1 MKTYPE
7 TIKILAG
14 VAMLLLAA
22 QPARAV
28 DSEVKELESQEQEVL
43 SEATET
49 ATENE
54 GLAALPLEVEEVV
67 VDEEVVVEE
76 TSLEETNT
84 VAQTP
89 DPPQPI
95 PILPEST
102 PDVLIPNPDITIDGQ
117 PASPSGPIQPV
128 APAPPLL
135 PRAVAP
141 PVGDISV
148 STIVPVPQV
157 IDLGTGARIPRL
169 VLREASVREVL
180 SLLARTAGLNLV
192 YSDEAEESVTPTIS
206 LDLQNESVQDTFNYI
221 LQLSGLKASRNDQT
235 ILVGGSLPDSAR
247 NIVTRTFRLNQVNSE
262 DAATFLATQGA
273 TVQILDQL
281 QEDIV
286 NPQTQEVVGRRDLP
300 TELRTLTAEVGEGS
314 ETTFLLRGLAIAT
327 DPRLNSITIIGPVN
341 EVEIATSFLVQ
352 LDARRRQV
360 AINVK
365 VIDVNLSGNDVFGSS
380 FSFAINDTSFINQFG
395 VGILNLGGSD
405 TTTPSNANVPALGSA
420 LATIPGVSQFDVGRR
435 FLAQLQAAVISENA
449 KILTDPTL
457 IVQEGQQAAVRL
469 FQEVVTNLRT
479 EQTIA
484 GGAITTTITVEKE
497 PAGLIL
503 GIEVDRIDDNGFIS
517 FTVNPEITAI
527 SSFQNIQAAGIS
539 NQIALLSE
547 RSLSSGL
554 VRLRDGQT
562 LVLTGIIQEQDRVS
576 VSKVPILG
584 DLPIIG
590 SLFRSTDRTN
600 ERAEVIVLV
609 TPRIMD
615 DSQPYNDFNYSY
627 IPNSEVR
634 QRVQGENALPNI
646 PQ

>member
-1 MKTYPE
+1 MKKSPE
-7 TIKILAG
+7 TIKIIAG

-22 QPARAV
+22 QPVKAV
-28 DSEVKELESQEQEVL
+28 EREIEEIESQDTEVL
-43 SEATET
+43 SEVEVVP
-49 ATENE
+49 ENID
-54 GLAALPLEVEEVV
+54 LAALPLEEEEVK
-67 VDEEVVVEE
+67 EE
-76 TSLEETNT
+76 TFVEKNPREEETNT

-102 PDVLIPNPDITIDGQ
+102 PDVLVPNPDVTIDGQ
-117 PASPSGPIQPV
+117 PASPSGPVQPV

-141 PVGDISV
+141 PVGDISI

-169 VLREASVREVL
+169 VLKEASVREVL
-180 SLLARTAGLNLV
+180 TLLARTAGLNLV
-192 YSDEAEESVTPTIS
+192 YSNEAEESVTPTIS
-206 LDLQNESVQDTFNYI
+206 LELQNESVQDTFNYI
-221 LQLSGLKASRNDQT
+221 LQLSGLEAARDNQT
-235 ILVGGSLPDSAR
+235 ILVGGALPQSAR

-286 NPQTQEVVGRRDLP
+286 NPQTQEVVGRRELP
-300 TELRTLTAEVGEGS
+300 TELRTLTAEVDEDNQ
-314 ETTFLLRGLAIAT
+314 TTFLLRGLAIAT
-327 DPRLNSITIIGPVN
+327 DPRLNSITIIGPAN

-365 VIDVNLSGNDVFGSS
+365 VIDVNLTSNDIFGTS
-380 FSFAINDTSFINQFG
+380 FSFGINDTSFINQFG
-395 VGILNLGGSD
+395 VGIINSGGSD
-405 TTTPSNANVPALGSA
+405 TTTPFSANLPTTGVGSG
-420 LATIPGVSQFDVGRR
+420 LATLPGVSQFDVANR
-435 FLAQLQAAVISENA
+435 FLAQLQASIVSNNA

-469 FQEVVTNLRT
+469 FQEVVTNIRT

-484 GGAITTTITVEKE
+484 GGAITTTITVETE

-527 SSFQNIQAAGIS
+527 GDTQNIQAAGIT
-539 NQIALLSE
+539 NTIALLSE

-562 LVLTGIIQEQDRVS
+562 LVLTGIIQEQERVTT
-576 VSKVPILG
+576 SKVPFLG

-590 SLFRSTDRTN
+590 SLFRSTDRDN
-600 ERAEVIVLV
+600 QRAEVIVMV
-609 TPRIMD
+609 TPRIID
-615 DSQPYNDFNYSY
+615 DSQPYGDFNYSY
-627 IPNSEVR
+627 IPNSDVR
-634 QRVQGENALPNI
+634 ERLQGENAIPNI

>member
-7 TIKILAG
+7 KIKILAG

-22 QPARAV
+22 QPARAI
-28 DSEVKELESQEQEVL
+28 DREIQEIESSDKEVL
-43 SEATET
+43 SEIEVATES
-49 ATENE
+49 ED
-54 GLAALPLEVEEVV
+54 LAALPLEEQEISEE
-67 VDEEVVVEE
+67 DILREEID
-76 TSLEETNT
+76 T

-102 PDVLIPNPDITIDGQ
+102 PDVLVPNPDVTIDGQ
-117 PASPSGPIQPV
+117 PASPSGPVQPV

-141 PVGDISV
+141 PVGDISI

-169 VLREASVREVL
+169 VLKEASVREVL
-180 SLLARTAGLNLV
+180 TLLARTAGLNLV
-192 YSDEAEESVTPTIS
+192 YSNEAEGSVTPTIS
-206 LDLQNESVQDTFNYI
+206 LELQNESVQDTFNYI
-221 LQLSGLKASRNDQT
+221 LQLSGLEAARDNQT
-235 ILVGGSLPDSAR
+235 ILVGGALPQSAR

-286 NPQTQEVVGRRDLP
+286 NPQTNEVVGRRELP
-300 TELRTLTAEVGEGS
+300 TELRTLTAEVGEDGR
-314 ETTFLLRGLAIAT
+314 TTFLLRSLAVAT
-327 DPRLNSITIIGPVN
+327 DPRLNSITIIGPAN

-365 VIDVNLSGNDVFGSS
+365 VIDVNLTSNDIFGTS
-380 FSFAINDTSFINQFG
+380 FSFGINDTSFINQFG
-395 VGILNLGGSD
+395 VGIINSGGSD
-405 TTTPSNANVPALGSA
+405 TTTPATTILPSTGIGSG
-420 LATIPGVSQFDVGRR
+420 LATLPGVSQFDVANR
-435 FLAQLQAAVISENA
+435 FLAQLQASIVSNNA

-469 FQEVVTNLRT
+469 FQEVVTNIRT

-484 GGAITTTITVEKE
+484 GGAITTTITVETE

-503 GIEVDRIDDNGFIS
+503 GIDVDRIDDNGFIS

-527 SSFQNIQAAGIS
+527 GDTQNIQAAGIT
-539 NQIALLSE
+539 NTIALLSE

-562 LVLTGIIQEQDRVS
+562 LVLTGIIQEQERVTT
-576 VSKVPILG
+576 SKVPFLG

-590 SLFRSTDRTN
+590 SLFRSTNRDN
-600 ERAEVIVLV
+600 QRAEVIVMV
-609 TPRIMD
+609 TPRIID
-615 DSQPYNDFNYSY
+615 DSQPYGDFNYSY
-627 IPNSEVR
+627 IPNSEIR
-634 QRVQGENALPNI
+634 ERLQGENAIPNI

>member
-28 DSEVKELESQEQEVL
+28 DGEIKELESSEQEVL
-43 SEATET
+43 

-54 GLAALPLEVEEVV
+54 DLAALPLEVEEDVV
-67 VDEEVVVEE
+67 VDEEVVVVNE
-76 TSLEETNT
+76 TPAAETTT

-102 PDVLIPNPDITIDGQ
+102 PDVLVPNPDITIDGQ

-141 PVGDISV
+141 PVGDISI

-192 YSDEAEESVTPTIS
+192 YSDEAEDSVTPIVS

-247 NIVTRTFRLNQVNSE
+247 NIVTRTFRLNQVNAG
-262 DAATFLATQGA
+262 DAATFLASQGA
-273 TVQILDQL
+273 AVQILTQTDA
-281 QEDIV
+281 DIT
-286 NPQTQEVVGRRDLP
+286 NRETGEVIGTRPLP
-300 TELRTLTAEVGEGS
+300 AELTTLTAEQDEEG

-327 DPRLNSITIIGPVN
+327 DPRLNSITIIGPIN

-365 VIDVNLSGNDVFGSS
+365 VIDVNLTSNDIFGTS
-380 FSFAINDTSFINQFG
+380 FSFGINDTSFINQFG
-395 VGILNLGGSD
+395 VGILSLGGSD
-405 TTTPSNANVPALGSA
+405 TTTPSSANLPSTGIGTG

-435 FLAQLQAAVISENA
+435 FLAQLQAAVVSNNA
-449 KILTDPTL
+449 KIITDPTL

-469 FQEVVTNLRT
+469 FQEVVTNIRT

-503 GIEVDRIDDNGFIS
+503 GIEVDRIDDNGFVS

-527 SSFQNIQAAGIS
+527 GDTQNIQAAGIS
-539 NQIALLSE
+539 NTIALLSE

-562 LVLTGIIQEQDRVS
+562 LVLTGIIQEQERV
-576 VSKVPILG
+576 VTSKVPILG

-590 SLFRSTDRTN
+590 SLFRSTDRDNT
-600 ERAEVIVLV
+600 RAEVIVLV

-627 IPNSEVR
+627 IPNSDVR
-634 QRVQGENALPNI
+634 QRLQGENAIPNI